1 MYHVHMRRSSP
12 LKSRGEKMSFNYQKY
27 MNSIRT
33 FHISMRNLNVRIGT
47 FEFTYNGVMS
57 DVILD
62 TRVPPWNLIFIKRN
76 GHDTLT
82 LFVEGYCF
90 IISGDRKYQ
99 EFIEYFNI
107 SGDKGAFSIADFSN
121 SFSNTVP
128 VNYVLNN
135 KKREK
140 IIRYDIIDNKSEGIY
155 PIGLKNWEL
164 IHASNPELPSD
175 KYHRSPENLMK
186 TRELYPKIYA
196 VIRDMDITVMYGK
209 VPNENT
215 SSLEEG
221 IIPQI

>member
-1 MYHVHMRRSSP
+1 
-12 LKSRGEKMSFNYQKY
+12 MSFNYRKY

-107 SGDKGAFSIADFSN
+107 SGDKGGF
-121 SFSNTVP
+121 
-128 VNYVLNN
+128 
-135 KKREK
+135 
-140 IIRYDIIDNKSEGIY
+140 
-155 PIGLKNWEL
+155 
-164 IHASNPELPSD
+164 
-175 KYHRSPENLMK
+175 
-186 TRELYPKIYA
+186 
-196 VIRDMDITVMYGK
+196 
-209 VPNENT
+209 
-215 SSLEEG
+215 
-221 IIPQI
+221 

>member
-1 MYHVHMRRSSP
+1 MA
-12 LKSRGEKMSFNYQKY
+12 
-27 MNSIRT
+27 
-33 FHISMRNLNVRIGT
+33 
-47 FEFTYNGVMS
+47 
-57 DVILD
+57 
-62 TRVPPWNLIFIKRN
+62 TR
-76 GHDTLT
+76 
-82 LFVEGYCF
+82 
-90 IISGDRKYQ
+90 
-99 EFIEYFNI
+99 
-107 SGDKGAFSIADFSN
+107 GAFSIADFSN

-164 IHASNPELPSD
+164 IHASNLELPSD

-215 SSLEEG
+215 SFLEEG